1 MGVVE
6 VGADI
11 GETRLGMNGSL
22 LKLHDGYLRIYY
34 ILYLFCLYFN
44 FSNKKLKIEEKRKR
58 PT

>member
-1 MGVVE
+1 M
-6 VGADI
+6 GADI